1 MSDYKELFRGDMEVL
16 FLHVVGL
23 CLGNYIE
30 IQVLKDY
37 LKEEGIVLDEERM
50 TEIRRGIRLGGA
62 GLREHGYGELA
73 SFLRAT
79 QERIEE
85 INEVSDGHE

>member
-37 LKEEGIVLDEERM
+37 LKEKDSLNFYIYFIKIKNLKKFMKIAKKCFLEKMVESGIF
-50 TEIRRGIRLGGA
+50 IK
-62 GLREHGYGELA
+62 A
-73 SFLRAT
+73 S
-79 QERIEE
+79 
-85 INEVSDGHE
+85 S